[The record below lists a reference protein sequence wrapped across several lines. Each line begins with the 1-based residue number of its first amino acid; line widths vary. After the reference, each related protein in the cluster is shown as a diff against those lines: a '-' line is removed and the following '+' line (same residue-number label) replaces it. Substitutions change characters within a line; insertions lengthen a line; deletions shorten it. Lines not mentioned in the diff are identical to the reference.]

1 MKDMPEHAPLI
12 ACHDCDLLQREIP
25 LNPGCAASCPRCG
38 AVLYRNATDSI
49 DRTLA
54 YSLSAVLVFSIANW
68 FPIFAIE
75 SQGTRK
81 GITLWGSVRS
91 LWGQDMQ
98 AISTVVFITAIAMP
112 ALEILTLV
120 YLLLPLKLTLLP
132 PGYNRLLR
140 LMRLAEPWGMVE
152 VFMLG
157 ILVSLVKL
165 TSNFRVIPGVALW
178 SFAVLTLLIAAAAAS
193 FSTRDVW
200 CCVDRITGR
209 KGAP

>member
-1 MKDMPEHAPLI
+1 MSQPAPLI
-12 ACHDCDLLQREIP
+12 ACHDCDLLQREIT
-25 LNPGCAASCPRCG
+25 LKPGCAATCPRCG

-49 DRTLA
+49 NRTLA
-54 YSLSAVLVFSIANW
+54 YAMSAALVFLVANG

-75 SQGTRK
+75 SQGSLK
-81 GITLWGSVRS
+81 GITLMGAVHS

-98 AISTVVFITAIAMP
+98 AVATVVFITAVVIP
-112 ALEILTLV
+112 ALEILSLV
-120 YLLLPLKLTLLP
+120 YLLLPLRLTMLA
-132 PGYNRLLR
+132 PGYNQLLR
-140 LMRLAEPWGMVE
+140 LLRLAEPWGMVE

-200 CCVDRITGR
+200 CCVDRINGR
-209 KGAP
+209 RVAP